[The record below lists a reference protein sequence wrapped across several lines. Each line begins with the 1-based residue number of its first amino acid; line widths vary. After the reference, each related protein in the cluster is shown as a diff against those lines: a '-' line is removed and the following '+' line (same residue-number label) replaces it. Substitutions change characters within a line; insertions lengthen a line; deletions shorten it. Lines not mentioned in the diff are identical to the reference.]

1 MASFTQ
7 GTILANDNVDIVAQ
21 DPGDIIIEIQSQTD
35 GSLIFPVK
43 ALTCEKTV
51 DVTPIYGTGSH
62 QAYQKTYGK
71 IGYKGSFTINTWIDQ
86 ADKMKLDKA
95 LYTQSDEGL
104 PTEFDIVVHDRQMG
118 QTTSG
123 MPSARILTISKCTAS
138 GSGIDIGE
146 PGNPVATKYDY
157 IALRR
162 DPL

>member
-7 GTILANDNVDIVAQ
+7 GIWPTTTLTLSPRPRRYHNR
-21 DPGDIIIEIQSQTD
+21 DPVRNC
-35 GSLIFPVK
+35 GSLIFPSRRSPVK
-43 ALTCEKTV
+43 NSR
-51 DVTPIYGTGSH
+51 VTPMRNRLTRHIRKLTARLDTRAASQSYLDRSGQQDEAG
-62 QAYQKTYGK
+62 QGAY
-71 IGYKGSFTINTWIDQ
+71 
-86 ADKMKLDKA
+86 A
-95 LYTQSDEGL
+95 QSDEGFRL
-104 PTEFDIVVHDRQMG
+104 SSIVVHDRQMG
-118 QTTSG
+118 QTTNG